1 MTRDDLVEHLY
12 RDGRTLEA
20 IGRLYC
26 LSRERI
32 RQILEKRGVPAG
44 IGRDVR
50 SQDNASA
57 RWRKSKEDKDARAQ
71 KYFGCSYES
80 VLSINEGRNLS
91 DSGSPANLFTQQR
104 RSAALRGI
112 EWRFT
117 LPEWWGMWLSS
128 GKWHLRGRRKDS
140 YCMARILDTGP
151 YAPANVHIITMSENI
166 KEGYVAKP
174 AAKRRQALSA
184 QELTG
189 RQKEIAK
196 LAAQGLKPADIG
208 LALGIKK
215 TTVQVHLC
223 SIKQKLGIYEH
234 MYGKAA

>member
-1 MTRDDLVEHLY
+1 MTREDLMEHLY

-32 RQILEKRGVPAG
+32 RQILEKRGVPAA

-50 SQDNASA
+50 TQESASA
-57 RWRKSKEDKDARAQ
+57 RWRKTKEDKDARAH
-71 KYFGCSYES
+71 KYFGCSYET

-91 DSGSPANLFTQQR
+91 DSGSPAHLFTQQR
-104 RSAALRGI
+104 RTSSLRGI
-112 EWRFT
+112 EWHFT
-117 LPEWWGMWLSS
+117 LPEWWGVWLAS

-151 YAPANVHIITMSENI
+151 YAPGNVQIITASQNI
-166 KEGYVAKP
+166 RDGYITKP
-174 AAKRRQALSA
+174 ARKRRQAVSA

-189 RQKEIAK
+189 RQKEVAR
-196 LAAQGLKPADIG
+196 LAAQGLQPIDIS
-208 LALGIKK
+208 LALGIKRS
-215 TTVQVHLC
+215 TVQIHLC
-223 SIKQKLGIYEH
+223 AIRQKLGIYEH